1 MTNLWYFSLVTI
13 LLVFSSIIVIAKPI
27 ILACDT
33 YATTATCSRTS
44 SEGGTDCDTCCARLL
59 ERMFDCPPCRYF
71 VLNNRRQG
79 SSCFCTVCF
88 KQHRHRRRHQQP
100 SSSPPPQN
108 EQDLSSRFNF

>member
-1 MTNLWYFSLVTI
+1 MTIFCYFIFVI
-13 LLVFSSIIVIAKPI
+13 IIVILNSVAGMGKPM

-33 YATTATCSRTS
+33 YATPSTCARPSTD
-44 SEGGTDCDTCCARLL
+44 EVTDCETCCGRLL

-88 KQHRHRRRHQQP
+88 KQYRHRRRHNSKQMSTFDQP
-100 SSSPPPQN
+100 I
-108 EQDLSSRFNF
+108 